1 MKKHKKP
8 LIWGLVGNQ
17 HIGKYSVAPKMW
29 KELFALKKMNIE
41 YVVLGEDSSSKIS
54 TKLNEKL
61 KDKKFIGANIALP
74 WKKLVYKF
82 CESIEDSANQVK
94 TINTIVR
101 KEDNFQGFNTDG
113 IGICTVVK
121 KLTPLKKKKILLLG
135 CGSSAQ
141 TVPFHLINEKVSEIY
156 LYDIIGN
163 RARRMSRKYSY
174 LANKGSTK
182 LIQLKR
188 KDIEKIMP
196 KMDVILNMTP
206 CGMKGYAQKNLLS
219 KREIEKTKNNCV
231 GVEAVY
237 TPYETPFLKKMKLVG
252 RRIVPGVKMLVEQAA
267 ESFFLAF
274 GKKLTIRERGIMENI
289 AREELE
295 NER

>member
-1 MKKHKKP
+1 MKRCKKP

-29 KELFALKKMNIE
+29 KELFTLKKMDVE
-41 YVVLGEDSSSKIS
+41 YFVLGGAFSSKIS

-74 WKKLVYKF
+74 WKKLVYEF
-82 CESIEDSANQVK
+82 CESIEDSANQVE

-101 KEDNFQGFNTDG
+101 KEGNFQGFNTDG
-113 IGICTVVK
+113 IGICNVVK
-121 KLTPLKKKKILLLG
+121 NLTPLKKKKILLLG

-156 LYDIIGN
+156 LYDIIEN
-163 RARRMSRKYSY
+163 RVRKISRKYSY
-174 LANKGSTK
+174 SANKKNTN

-188 KDIEKIMP
+188 KDIEKIMS
-196 KMDVILNMTP
+196 KIDVILNMTP
-206 CGMKGYAQKNLLS
+206 CGMKGYAQKTLLS
-219 KREIEKTKNNCV
+219 KREIGKTKNNCI

-237 TPYETPFLKKMKLVG
+237 TPYETLFLKKMKVAG

-274 GKKLTIRERGIMENI
+274 GKKLTIKEKKFMEDI
-289 AREELE
+289 VREELK